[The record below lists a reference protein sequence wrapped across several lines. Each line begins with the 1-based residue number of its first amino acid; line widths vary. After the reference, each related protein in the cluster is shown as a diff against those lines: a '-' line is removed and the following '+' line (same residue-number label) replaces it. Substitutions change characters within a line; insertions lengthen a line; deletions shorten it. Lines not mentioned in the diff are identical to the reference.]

1 MNKLQYILTAGAM
14 ALFLGSG
21 LSGAADNTPATDEP
35 AARSS
40 ENQPGDPA
48 AVVTDPAQADQ
59 EEQYMAALQK
69 CDALDGGDKQKC
81 VDAAKRKFSRM

>member
-14 ALFLGSG
+14 ALLMGSG
-21 LSGAADNTPATDEP
+21 ISSAADQTGANEVP

-40 ENQPGDPA
+40 ENQPGDPT

-59 EEQYMAALQK
+59 EEEYTAALQK